1 MNAVEWI
8 TNLFSAHNGVRLGR
22 YVLLSGPNPLDP
34 STPVDT
40 PLKIVTWG
48 SGAANY
54 TSELP
59 GFSQLHAENDEWII
73 VQNGRSSHVIRVSTP
88 FDILMLAD
96 SYQSE
101 RFTSEILAA
110 IEDVSEVVSDG
121 YDWTEAHF
129 TG

>member
-8 TNLFSAHNGVRLGR
+8 TNLFSDHNGVQLGR
-22 YVLLSGPNPLDP
+22 YIILSAPNPMDP

-48 SGAANY
+48 AGAAYY

-59 GFSQLHAENDEWII
+59 GFDQLHDENDEWVI
-73 VQNGRSSHVIRVSTP
+73 VQNGKSSHVIRVCYP
-88 FDILMLAD
+88 FDILVPAD

-101 RFTSEILAA
+101 RFTSEVLSA
-110 IEDVSEVVSDG
+110 IEDVSETVSDG

-129 TG
+129 SS